1 MMWNRFGVLQ
11 MPLSKHYK
19 GKGAKVMRKMKKTY
33 KDEETAE
40 RVFYAT
46 ENKRK
51 AKKRRNS

>member
-1 MMWNRFGVLQ
+1 

-46 ENKRK
+46 GNKRK